1 MQFVAP
7 TDPVPAAFPPFV
19 RVTTDAFAPE
29 EAGPPLLGRVLLDLR
44 PQRQRGRWALQLDA
58 AVAAAPRRTVAVAH
72 GLACLALTYWAQL
85 SPSHYFSN
93 LLGAVLIAPA
103 DPATATGY
111 AFAEAPHTRLPFPTL
126 VASDGA
132 DGNGTAGTLAALWGG
147 QLIGLDQLERGGWP
161 WLEAVS
167 HLPVGMA

>member
-7 TDPVPAAFPPFV
+7 ADPVPTASPSFV
-19 RVTTDAFAPE
+19 RVAADAFAPE
-29 EAGPPLLGRVLLDLR
+29 EQSPALLGRVLLDLR

-72 GLACLALTYWAQL
+72 GLACLALAYWAQL
-85 SPSHYFSN
+85 TPPHYFSN

-103 DPATATGY
+103 DPAMATDY

-132 DGNGTAGTLAALWGG
+132 DENGAASTLAALWGG
-147 QLIGLDQLERGGWP
+147 QLIGLDQLEQGGWP

-167 HLPVGMA
+167 HLPVGAA